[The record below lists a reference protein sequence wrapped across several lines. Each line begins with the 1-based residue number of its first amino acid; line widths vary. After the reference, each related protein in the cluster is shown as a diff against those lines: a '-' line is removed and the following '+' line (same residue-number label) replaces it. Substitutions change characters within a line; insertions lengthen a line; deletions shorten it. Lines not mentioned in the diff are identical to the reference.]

1 MSQDSP
7 VILIIEA
14 KDGSKYQG
22 TFVSKD
28 TQKLTLTLSNV
39 VKTFEGKE
47 EQLSTY
53 EIKKEDIGKISML
66 DNTPKKEEIQNA
78 NGIPEA
84 KMTQNSLDNVEKAYD
99 QTQNFFDNLKTT
111 TKNDMKDIAYLYN
124 KKNTDTFKLPENRNN
139 NWNRGR
145 GRGNRGNYRGNNRG
159 NNRGNRGGFR
169 GNRGGFNQQ
178 NKFNNYNS
186 GFNNNYNNYPMQQQ
200 NYNYNL
206 NGKWNWS
213 NVNNQGFN
221 RGNNYRGRGR
231 GNYRNN
237 NYNSYNRGNTQ
248 NNNFRQNGY
257 QVKNN
262 NN

>member
-1 MSQDSP
+1 MSQDTP
-7 VILIIEA
+7 IILIIEA

-28 TQKLTLTLSNV
+28 TEKLTLTLSTV

-47 EQLSTY
+47 EQLPTY
-53 EIKKEDIGKISML
+53 EIKKEDIGKISMI
-66 DNTPKKEEIQNA
+66 DNTPKKEEQQNA
-78 NGIPEA
+78 NGIPEE
-84 KMTQNSLDNVEKAYD
+84 KKTQNSMDDVEKAYD
-99 QTQNFFDNLKTT
+99 QTQNFFDKLKIT
-111 TKNDMKDIAYLYN
+111 TKNDMKEIAYLYN
-124 KKNTDTFKLPENRNN
+124 EKNSDTFKLPENRNN
-139 NWNRGR
+139 NRNRGR
-145 GRGNRGNYRGNNRG
+145 GRGNRGNYRG

-186 GFNNNYNNYPMQQQ
+186 GFNNYNYNNYQQQQQ
-200 NYNYNL
+200 NYNYNQ
-206 NGKWNWS
+206 NGNRNWY

-221 RGNNYRGRGR
+221 RGNNFRGRGR

-248 NNNFRQNGY
+248 NNYFRPNNTY
-257 QVKNN
+257 PVKNN

>member
-1 MSQDSP
+1 MSQDIP
-7 VILIIEA
+7 IILIIEA

-28 TQKLTLTLSNV
+28 TEKLTLTLSNV

-47 EQLSTY
+47 EQLPTY
-53 EIKKEDIGKISML
+53 EIKKEDIGKISMI
-66 DNTPKKEEIQNA
+66 DNAPKKEEQQNI
-78 NGIPEA
+78 NEIPET
-84 KMTQNSLDNVEKAYD
+84 KKTQNSLDNVEKAYD
-99 QTQNFFDNLKTT
+99 QSQNFFDKLKTT

-124 KKNTDTFKLPENRNN
+124 EKNADTFKLQENRNN
-139 NWNRGR
+139 NRNRGR
-145 GRGNRGNYRGNNRG
+145 GRGNRGNFRGNY
-159 NNRGNRGGFR
+159 RGNRGGFR

-186 GFNNNYNNYPMQQQ
+186 GLNNFNQYPQQQ
-200 NYNYNL
+200 NYNYNQ
-206 NGKWNWS
+206 NGNRNWN

-221 RGNNYRGRGR
+221 RGNNFRGRGR

-237 NYNSYNRGNTQ
+237 NNYNRRNVQ
-248 NNNFRQNGY
+248 NNNFQQNNAN

-262 NN
+262 NS